1 MSKKVLY
8 LLGILATIFLGTW
21 LYIAYCCCN
30 CSIKETPKSIS
41 NTTTSQNNKSMRKVV
56 KSNFNFKNSDFNSIL
71 PISDSINDVITKLK
85 SELDNSP
92 NSQITITGFYNSNEK
107 NNSIFQNLGMARANN
122 VKNYLTTHGI
132 PEEKMELFSTLDEN
146 ISIQND
152 TVFGPITFRA
162 LQLKENLSDKT
173 DWATLKANANAKPLT
188 LYFKKN
194 EASITLSE
202 ADRSKINDLLSYLA
216 NVPNSKIII
225 TGHTDNSGLK
235 ENNAYYS
242 IERAK
247 FAKKYFVENG
257 ISENKI
263 ITYGKGSSKP
273 IADNETEIGRSKN
286 RRAELT
292 LQ

>member
-21 LYIAYCCCN
+21 LYIAYCCN
-30 CSIKETPKSIS
+30 YTSKETPKSVL
-41 NTTTSQNNKSMRKVV
+41 NTTVELKNKLESEII
-56 KSNFNFKNSDFNSIL
+56 KSNFNFKESDFNSIL
-71 PISDSINDVITKLK
+71 PVSDSINDFVAKLK

-92 NSQITITGFYNSNEK
+92 NSKFEITGFYSSKEQ
-107 NNSIFQNLGMARANN
+107 NNSIFQDLGMARANN
-122 VKNYLTTHGI
+122 VKNYLASKGI
-132 PEEKMELFSTLDEN
+132 SEEKMMLSSILKEN

-152 TVFGPITFRA
+152 TVFGPIAFSA
-162 LQLKENLSDKT
+162 LQLKEELSDKT
-173 DWATLKANANAKPLT
+173 DWASLKANANAKPLT

-202 ADRSKINDLLSYLA
+202 DDRGKINNLLSYLA

-225 TGHTDNSGLK
+225 TGHTDNSGLR

-242 IERAK
+242 IERAN

-257 ISENKI
+257 ISEKKI
-263 ITYGKGSSKP
+263 ETFGKGSSKP
-273 IADNETEIGRSKN
+273 IADNDTEIGRSKN
-286 RRAELT
+286 RRTELT